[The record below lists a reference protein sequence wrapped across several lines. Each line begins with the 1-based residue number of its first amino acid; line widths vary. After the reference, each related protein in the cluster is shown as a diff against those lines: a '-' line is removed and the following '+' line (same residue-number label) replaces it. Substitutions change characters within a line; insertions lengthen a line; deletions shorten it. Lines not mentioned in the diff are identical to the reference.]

1 MLARFRFAFVL
12 ACLVLGALGVVA
24 AQGESQRD
32 LERARARW
40 NELSPQRRAEL
51 TERFERWKSL
61 PEAERARIRERFDK
75 FEPMRRSAH
84 ECLSDKARNEFARL
98 RPEQQAEVRAGVAS
112 QQIQERG
119 RELLQ
124 RLPSH
129 WRERLESAEPAERA
143 RLVEEYRARVHAK
156 ALERVER
163 LVAEGS
169 LTAEAA
175 ANLRSARPE
184 ELARALVE
192 FEVGRFRERVERE
205 GLPSYMNANEW
216 EQWKSLPQPEL
227 WERFH
232 RARHQHEHHG
242 REKGERGDKGDENR
256 RESRGDERREGER
269 KPLSDAERR
278 VLGALKPEPEWFVE
292 LVNAES
298 ETRMEIIGS
307 RLRARVLGVL
317 DGEPSLVAQDRL
329 ASLRA
334 LQGREFFEALHVA
347 LPQLELPKLRRGSG
361 GKPPFEREGG
371 RPRPSGSR

>member
-1 MLARFRFAFVL
+1 MRAHYRVVLVL
-12 ACLVLGALGVVA
+12 ACLMLGALGVVA
-24 AQGESQRD
+24 AQGESQRE

-61 PEAERARIRERFDK
+61 PEAERARLRERFDK
-75 FEPMRRSAH
+75 LEPMRRSAH
-84 ECLSDKARNEFARL
+84 ECLSDKARSEFARL
-98 RPEQQAEVRAGVAS
+98 RPEQQAEVRVGVAS

-119 RELLQ
+119 RELLE

-143 RLVEEYRARVHAK
+143 RLVEEFRARVHAK

-163 LVAEGS
+163 LVGEDA

-175 ANLRSARPE
+175 ASLRSATPE
-184 ELARALVE
+184 ELARTLVE
-192 FEVGRFRERVERE
+192 FEVRRFRERVERE
-205 GLPSYMNANEW
+205 GLPSYMSANEW
-216 EQWKSLPQPEL
+216 EQWKSLPQSEL

-242 REKGERGDKGDENR
+242 REKGERGEKGDDGR
-256 RESRGDERREGER
+256 RDARGDERREGER
-269 KPLSDAERR
+269 KLLSDAERR

-292 LVNAES
+292 LVNAEV

-317 DGEPSLVAQDRL
+317 EAEPSLVAQERL
-329 ASLRA
+329 AELRA

-347 LPQLELPKLRRGSG
+347 LPQLELPKVRRGPSG
-361 GKPPFEREGG
+361 RPPIEREGG
-371 RPRPSGSR
+371 RPRAFGNR